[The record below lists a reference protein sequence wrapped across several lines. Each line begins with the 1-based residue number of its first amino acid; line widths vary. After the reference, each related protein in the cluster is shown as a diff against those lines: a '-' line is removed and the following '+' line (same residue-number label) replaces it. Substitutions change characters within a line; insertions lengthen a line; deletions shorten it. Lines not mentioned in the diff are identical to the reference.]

1 MATESSHESVK
12 IVRFDWATKSLLRN
26 KANFEILEGFL
37 QSLLGEKLEIIEI
50 LESEGNAEAESAKFN
65 RVDLLA
71 KDSQGRRV
79 LVEIQNERESDYIE
93 RMLFGTSKLVVESIE
108 SGQPY
113 RDIPKVISIHIL
125 YFNLGQGTDYV
136 YSGTTELRGVHT
148 DEPLVVSE
156 RFTKPSGEVGF
167 QPKDIWPEYYVINV
181 ERFNKMDE
189 EDLEMLD
196 QWVYL
201 FKESEVRGDFDAPG
215 MASAR
220 EKLAY
225 LKMSEEEKRKYNRF
239 MEDVVREL
247 DIMET
252 AHREGLEEG
261 REEGREEGE
270 KIGVEKGR
278 QEGHREILTR
288 LSEKGNSNAEISEL
302 TGISEAEVRQILEQG

>member
-1 MATESSHESVK
+1 MAAKTSQPTVK
-12 IVRFDWATKSLLRN
+12 IVRFDWATKSLLRD

-37 QSLLGEKLEIIEI
+37 QSLLDEKLEIVEI
-50 LESEGNAEAESAKFN
+50 LESEGNAESEQAKFN

-71 KDSQGRRV
+71 KDSRGRRV

-93 RMLFGTSKLVVESIE
+93 RMLFGTSKLVVESIGI
-108 SGQPY
+108 GQAY

-148 DEPLVVSE
+148 DEPLLVSE
-156 RFTKPSGEVGF
+156 RFTKPDGTHLYK
-167 QPKDIWPEYYVINV
+167 PKDVWPEYHVINV
-181 ERFNKMDE
+181 ERFKKMDE

-201 FKESEVRGDFDAPG
+201 FKQSEVRGDFDAPG

-225 LKMSEEEKRKYNRF
+225 LKMGEDEKQRYQRF
-239 MEDVVREL
+239 VENVRREL
-247 DIMET
+247 DIMST
-252 AHREGLEEG
+252 AHQEGLEEG
-261 REEGREEGE
+261 L
-270 KIGVEKGR
+270 EKGE
-278 QEGHREILTR
+278 QIGL
-288 LSEKGNSNAEISEL
+288 EKGERAILLKLRESGKTDAEISEL
-302 TGISEAEVRQILEQG
+302 TGIPKKEVVRLLADGKA